1 MSYLCCFSK
10 RRTTGLEPEHQL
22 WPINDIPDIAKKGN
36 KTDIQP
42 TDRDFLALQWRRSVT
57 RRCSRL
63 DASNR
68 ELLLELSEKDDLH
81 SSIWYLD
88 QEYKDR
94 GLAIGIKHLEPTLQS
109 INSFSDALTCLSQS
123 GPKVTQILWG
133 SFLLLIK
140 LALRHQEIL
149 DKITQMLAYI
159 TSAMPRFDSYLD
171 LYPTTQLRR
180 ALYAIHNDLIEFC
193 LSSAE
198 FLNRNLLANILRL
211 TWSAVDKEFE
221 KIKQNLQT
229 HKEEFE
235 AEAQLANVQATKK
248 WQDEIQE
255 KISQDGSGRAYSRT
269 SSSVHA
275 MANALQLYQVDRPD
289 SLRSVALLGMGGVG
303 KTQLA
308 LEYAYRFKMNYSHL
322 FWIKSETEIELRQ
335 SLTELVKC
343 LGLTG
348 GGESEEKD
356 LVLAQKWLESSSAP
370 WLLIFDNVQ
379 HNSLLKRYWPR
390 STFGN
395 VIMTLKKSPD
405 SIATVSIPIKP

>member
-1 MSYLCCFSK
+1 MSRPYSLKHCITVLLHAVIACGRFRNLHLAEMSYLCCFSK

-140 LALRHQEIL
+140 VKAPLCYLSEQLFVQIL
-149 DKITQMLAYI
+149 TVYH
-159 TSAMPRFDSYLD
+159 YL
-171 LYPTTQLRR
+171 
-180 ALYAIHNDLIEFC
+180 
-193 LSSAE
+193 
-198 FLNRNLLANILRL
+198 
-211 TWSAVDKEFE
+211 
-221 KIKQNLQT
+221 
-229 HKEEFE
+229 
-235 AEAQLANVQATKK
+235 
-248 WQDEIQE
+248 
-255 KISQDGSGRAYSRT
+255 
-269 SSSVHA
+269 
-275 MANALQLYQVDRPD
+275 
-289 SLRSVALLGMGGVG
+289 
-303 KTQLA
+303 
-308 LEYAYRFKMNYSHL
+308 
-322 FWIKSETEIELRQ
+322 
-335 SLTELVKC
+335 
-343 LGLTG
+343 
-348 GGESEEKD
+348 
-356 LVLAQKWLESSSAP
+356 
-370 WLLIFDNVQ
+370 
-379 HNSLLKRYWPR
+379 
-390 STFGN
+390 
-395 VIMTLKKSPD
+395 
-405 SIATVSIPIKP
+405 